1 LALCYERGI
10 LFNVIKDLIKMEE
23 LALVKDFIKPE
34 RMRKK
39 SEETLKEGFQNY
51 ISSDSTI
58 LQFAN
63 V

>member
-1 LALCYERGI
+1 
-10 LFNVIKDLIKMEE
+10 MEE